1 MFKFLRSVLSY
12 SINMFSFWSTKVDG
26 KALELKEKSEQEINI
41 PLLRS
46 EFEEK
51 ANDQLDKQYQAIV
64 DITKSIKLTSNQIN
78 TDRDKLQLT
87 AKLINKTNDQLL
99 TINEDGEVDKVTK
112 INKQFSLQH
121 LRLEAKG
128 LLSDVKFN
136 EKFVGEQ
143 NQVLEK
149 MVINYQEKRLTAKTV
164 LNELKR
170 LESRNNL
177 AISQYSIETI
187 ELGLS
192 NYTLNDIV
200 RIVEGKEADIE
211 ARQFADA
218 ITMREGGKTMT
229 DIQVNE
235 LNNENLED
243 DLDQFLLDVKQ
254 GVNIPN
260 KKVQVLENIN
270 IESSRI

>member
-1 MFKFLRSVLSY
+1 MFKFFRSVLSY

-26 KALELKEKSEQEINI
+26 KTLELKEKSEQEINI

-99 TINEDGEVDKVTK
+99 TINEDEEVDKVTK

>member
-12 SINMFSFWSTKVDG
+12 SINMFSFWSTKVDV

-99 TINEDGEVDKVTK
+99 TINEDDEVDKVTK

-235 LNNENLED
+235 LNNENLEE

-254 GVNIPN
+254 GVSIPN
-260 KKVQVLENIN
+260 KQVQVLENIN

>member
-12 SINMFSFWSTKVDG
+12 SINMFSFWSTKVDV

-99 TINEDGEVDKVTK
+99 TINEDDEVDKVTK

-235 LNNENLED
+235 LNNENLEE

-254 GVNIPN
+254 GVSIPN